1 MARIL
6 TRPMFRKGGLSQT
19 ARPSYRGG
27 GVTAIRPG
35 YRGGGMNGIMSGIV
49 PRTNAY
55 SGYYNTE
62 NITKAIPYK
71 DLQES
76 FRGGNYA
83 SRNIMDIP
91 IEQEVGTEGD
101 ITSVVLSEL
110 PKPEFKSD
118 VEKAI
123 EKDLKSEQTKREL
136 LKENLY
142 SNLEEKPKSKK
153 KEKIDISSVSD
164 EETMESYMKMFEK
177 AAGTDPDET
186 KRSKWLELAKFGAN
200 VLAQPGGDLTGAI
213 GKAAAPS
220 IEGLGKTMAGDRDAK
235 RQLRIAGLSA
245 YLKGKD
251 PGSIGKAVKDIMAA
265 NPNISKQDALAL
277 ALRSGTAT
285 RESTA
290 EDRTQKIQ
298 DTLFKSG
305 FVNNEVYARDA
316 ALALQESVEQGVP
329 STRYTKLPKDKDDR
343 KDGAYY
349 IDPDSGILGRYNK
362 STGEII
368 EPGDSGFKPE
378 KK

>member
-6 TRPMFRKGGLSQT
+6 SRPMFRKGGLSK
-19 ARPSYRGG
+19 APRPSYRGG

-55 SGYYNTE
+55 AGYYNQETRLPSSVPISSLE
-62 NITKAIPYK
+62 EAYTPGGFEWWDWAKTKPKIITTP
-71 DLQES
+71 
-76 FRGGNYA
+76 GGKTINVA
-83 SRNIMDIP
+83 GARE
-91 IEQEVGTEGD
+91 IETTPPDFVKMPLPTEGK
-101 ITSVVLSEL
+101 S
-110 PKPEFKSD
+110 KPEVKTGD
-118 VEKAI
+118 KTI
-123 EKDLKSEQTKREL
+123 
-136 LKENLY
+136 
-142 SNLEEKPKSKK
+142 P
-153 KEKIDISSVSD
+153 DINTPVVSD
-164 EETMESYMKMFEK
+164 EEAMESYMKMFEK

-200 VLAQPGGDLTGAI
+200 VLGQPGGDLAGAI

-220 IEGLGKTMAGDRDAK
+220 IEGLGKTMAEDRAAK
-235 RQLRIAGLSA
+235 RQLRIAGLQA
-245 YLKGKD
+245 YLKGND
-251 PGSIGKAVKDIMAA
+251 PGTIGNAVKDIMAA
-265 NPNISKQDALAL
+265 NKNLSKQEALTL

-298 DTLFKSG
+298 DTLYKSG
-305 FVNNEVYARDA
+305 FVKNEVYARDA

-329 STRYTKLPKDKDDR
+329 STRYTKLPEDPGDR

-362 STGEII
+362 STKEII
-368 EPGDSGFKPE
+368 EPGDPGFKP
-378 KK
+378 KKK

>member
-55 SGYYNTE
+55 SGYYNTDIR
-62 NITKAIPYK
+62 NQIPT
-71 DLQES
+71 
-76 FRGGNYA
+76 
-83 SRNIMDIP
+83 
-91 IEQEVGTEGD
+91 EVP
-101 ITSVVLSEL
+101 ITSLIESYEPGFEL
-110 PKPEFKSD
+110 PEWAKTKSQIIETPGGKIINVKGAKEVETIPPDYIKETITTPEESNTENGSD
-118 VEKAI
+118 
-123 EKDLKSEQTKREL
+123 
-136 LKENLY
+136 ENG
-142 SNLEEKPKSKK
+142 KIK
-153 KEKIDISSVSD
+153 KEKIDISSISD
-164 EETMESYMKMFEK
+164 ADEMKSYMDMFEA
-177 AAGTDPDET
+177 AAGTDSDET
-186 KRSKWLELAKFGAN
+186 KRSKYLELAKFGAN
-200 VLAQPGGDLTGAI
+200 LLAQPGGDLTGAI
-213 GKAAAPS
+213 GKSAASS
-220 IEGLGKTMAGDRDAK
+220 IGGLSKQMAGDREAK

-251 PGSIGKAVKDIMAA
+251 PGAIGKAVKDIMAA